1 MKKLLFLG
9 GSDIQVPGIEFAKSL
24 GYYIITCDYLPDNP
38 GHKISDKYYDI
49 STTDLEGILKI
60 ARKENIDGI
69 TAYASDPAALTASYV
84 SEKMGLRGVPF
95 ESAKILSNKDDF
107 RVFMEENGFRHP
119 NFKKVTSVQDVK
131 DFVGKHGKSII
142 KPVDSSGSKGIT
154 IIEHDSDIESIY
166 KDSKQYTRN
175 GRLVIEKFI
184 EKLGD
189 QICGDVVVLEGKLIF
204 TGHGN
209 VHFDKVCDP
218 VTPCSITLPYNN
230 DSTKVT
236 ELNNVLQEIFTKLNI
251 EHGTFNIDAII
262 DTNGDVYVIEIGARN
277 GGNLF
282 TELIKK
288 NSGFDIVKIT
298 LVSAVEKLTI
308 KDLKEGYSTDDISPY
323 CSHYV
328 LHSKNNGILEEIDFN
343 DEITENIFYH
353 NVKVNN
359 GDKVNKFNGS
369 KDRLGLCLLEYKTYD
384 EMMEKVSNFDKY
396 VKIKL
401 K

>member
-1 MKKLLFLG
+1 MKKLMFLG

-24 GYYIITCDYLPDNP
+24 GYYVITCDYLPDNP
-38 GHKISDKYYDI
+38 GHKISDKYYDV
-49 STTDLEGILKI
+49 STTDLDGVLKI
-60 ARKENIDGI
+60 ARKENISGI

-84 SEKMGLRGVPF
+84 SEKMGLRGIPF
-95 ESAKILSNKDDF
+95 KSAKILSNKDDF
-107 RVFMEENGFRHP
+107 RVFMEENRFKHP

-131 DFVGKHGKSII
+131 DFVKKHGKSII

-154 IIEHDSDIESIY
+154 IIEPNSDIELIY
-166 KDSKQYTRN
+166 EESMKYTRN
-175 GRLVIEKFI
+175 DRLVIEKFI
-184 EKLGD
+184 EKSGD

-204 TGHGN
+204 AGYGN

-230 DSTKVT
+230 DPTKVE

-251 EHGTFNIDAII
+251 EHGTFNVDALIDVN
-262 DTNGDVYVIEIGARN
+262 DDVYVVEIGARN

-288 NSGFDIVKIT
+288 NSGFDIVKAT
-298 LVSAVEKLTI
+298 LVSAVEKLVIT
-308 KDLKEGYSTDDISPY
+308 DLSDEYYNDEVSPY

-328 LHSKNNGILEEIDFN
+328 LHSKHNGILKDIEFTNEIVG
-343 DEITENIFYH
+343 NIFYR
-353 NVKVNN
+353 NVKVNK
-359 GDKVNKFNGS
+359 GDEVSKFTGSNK
-369 KDRLGLCLLEYKTYD
+369 RMGLCLLEYDSYD
-384 EMMEKVSNFDKY
+384 DMIEKVSNFDKY

>member
-9 GSDIQVPGIEFAKSL
+9 GSDIQTPGINYAKLL
-24 GYYIITCDYLPDNP
+24 GYYVITCDYLPNNP
-38 GHKISDKYYDI
+38 GHKFSDKYYNV
-49 STTDLEGILKI
+49 STTDLDAVLEI
-60 ARKENIDGI
+60 AKKENIDGI

-84 SEKMGLRGVPF
+84 SKEMGLRGVPF

-107 RVFMEENGFRHP
+107 RVFMEENGFKHP
-119 NFKKVTSVQDVK
+119 SYKKVNSIQDVK
-131 DFVGKHGKSII
+131 DFVKEHGKSII

-154 IIEHDSDIESIY
+154 IIETDSDVESIY
-166 KDSKQYTRN
+166 EESMKYTRN

-189 QICGDVVVLEGKLIF
+189 QICGDVVVVEGKLVF
-204 TGHGN
+204 AGHGN

-230 DSTKVT
+230 DVKKVE
-236 ELNNVLQEIFTKLNI
+236 ELNNILQDIFSKLNI
-251 EHGTFNIDAII
+251 EHGTFNIDALI
-262 DTNGDVYVIEIGARN
+262 DTNGDVYVVEIGARN

-288 NSGFDIVKIT
+288 NSGFDIVKAT
-298 LVSAVEKLTI
+298 LVNAVENLTI
-308 KDLKEGYSTDDISPY
+308 KDLNKGYTDKNKTPY

-328 LHSKNNGILEEIDFN
+328 IHSKHNGILEDIEFT
-343 DEITENIFYH
+343 DEISGNIFYS
-353 NVKVNN
+353 NLKVNK
-359 GDKVNKFNGS
+359 GDKVSKFTGSNK
-369 KDRLGLCLLEYKTYD
+369 RMGLCLLEYESYD
-384 EMMEKVSNFDKY
+384 EMIEKVSNFDKY
-396 VKIKL
+396 VKVKL